1 MVGLQ
6 VVTQRV
12 VIRHFEV
19 IGSRG
24 QGWAGECFPEH
35 FPFEVPGPEKGA
47 DGVYVK
53 IPPGPPHSGTRHPL
67 LSAPRAL
74 RTGTS
79 PQRFATICRTLPQ
92 VWAVIPRRPSW

>member
-1 MVGLQ
+1 MVDLQ

-19 IGSRG
+19 IESRG
-24 QGWAGECFPEH
+24 QGWAGECFPERL
-35 FPFEVPGPEKGA
+35 PFEVPGPEKGA